1 MNTKLE
7 PSSKV
12 NWIHRQQGQHKPET
26 ATTAM
31 QKRKH
36 VQEINFTKV
45 FHATFD
51 KALTTFR
58 SVFSKVR
65 DVRVNNTHLNLI
77 KLNSKYNLRTTAY
90 EEEKINR
97 CCLSTDKVSPFKK
110 AELNCKPKSSQNQPE
125 VNETIGNLCCKQKRG
140 LSHQIYVEP
149 KNSASGIK
157 FYEERQHKRENPQT
171 EMSASD
177 AVPNYHSND
186 AMDVIEIRKDE
197 GKKSVTFFDF
207 KGLMAPVFTC
217 FNDDEKK
224 TVNISYIDRYAKWLK
239 SKNIDG
245 VLVNSIT
252 GEGPS
257 LGLLERK
264 LNAEWW
270 WRAASENSLMMM
282 LQIGGGAL
290 PDVLEMGCY
299 AEELGVHSVCCLP
312 EIFYKPRNIDQLI
325 AYCKLVA
332 KTCPSRPFFYH
343 HIPRITNVNCK

>member
-1 MNTKLE
+1 MSASVEYT
-7 PSSKV
+7 SSDARTNHNAVPTYNV
-12 NWIHRQQGQHKPET
+12 N
-26 ATTAM
+26 
-31 QKRKH
+31 
-36 VQEINFTKV
+36 
-45 FHATFD
+45 D
-51 KALTTFR
+51 
-58 SVFSKVR
+58 VR
-65 DVRVNNTHLNLI
+65 DV
-77 KLNSKYNLRTTAY
+77 K
-90 EEEKINR
+90 
-97 CCLSTDKVSPFKK
+97 KV
-110 AELNCKPKSSQNQPE
+110 
-125 VNETIGNLCCKQKRG
+125 
-140 LSHQIYVEP
+140 
-149 KNSASGIK
+149 
-157 FYEERQHKRENPQT
+157 
-171 EMSASD
+171 M
-177 AVPNYHSND
+177 
-186 AMDVIEIRKDE
+186 EIRKDV
-197 GKKSVTFFDF
+197 GRKTVTFFEF

-224 TVNISYIDRYAKWLK
+224 TINISYINRYAKWLK

-264 LNAEWW
+264 VNAECW

-290 PDVLEMGCY
+290 PDVLEMGCF

-325 AYCKLVA
+325 AYCKVVA